1 MSRLKPSD
9 EQKEIIESVTNGFNV
24 LVDAVAGSGKTTTVL
39 FLASAVPDK
48 RIVLFTYN
56 ARLKAETRERVRKL
70 GITNVEV
77 HSYHSF
83 GVAHYVNSCITD
95 TDLKNIMKYN
105 YPLKNN
111 PNPHIVI
118 MDETQDMTPLY
129 FQFVRKALVDMN
141 NISSQLVILGDNL
154 QCIYD
159 FPQKGADL
167 RFLTMADKLY
177 TSSYPWKKLSL
188 RTSYRITKPM
198 EHFINDMV
206 LGYPRMK
213 SVKDSAAPVEYITGD
228 IFQKMPEYVYRTVLQ
243 LLEVYK
249 PDDIFILAPSV
260 RTHNEDNPIKK
271 LENIL
276 VKRGIPCYVPIS
288 DDSELKDEV
297 LANKVVFSSFHQSK
311 GLERKVVFV
320 YNFNSAYF
328 TYYAKDKD
336 ISVCPNTMYVA
347 ITRALE
353 RLYVCAEDN
362 KSTPF
367 AFINMQRAGAFV
379 KRVVLDKP
387 MVGVNK
393 DGKDG
398 KDDKNIEIIPMRRVT
413 DLTRFIPDEL
423 LQQMVELCKMEVVRG
438 SYKNVSIPD
447 SIQTAEGLVETV
459 YELNGI
465 AIPTIYE
472 HRLTN
477 RISIR
482 EDLQNNYSKNMM
494 YNTSLELKFMKDKI
508 QSVLNV
514 PSTAA
519 DYLKLANV
527 YSAYISG
534 YIHKIAQIK
543 EYNWFSHETVEE
555 LYGIL
560 ANTIGHQ
567 NESSDFEY
575 TLQDDYDFHGK
586 KVRVCGRAD
595 LVDSS
600 TVWELKCVS
609 ALKDEHFVQLAL
621 YAWLWQNTH
630 YNVKGRR
637 RFLIHN
643 IRTGEVLELKGIEN
657 LNYIADMVL
666 DNHFRTTI
674 LLTDEEFLA
683 KCKNKYEIYSQPN
696 ISTLKCMIVDD

>member
-1 MSRLKPSD
+1 MLVLRQKPSS
-9 EQKEIIESVTNGFNV
+9 EQQEIIDCVKGGFNV

-39 FLASAVPDK
+39 FLAAAVPNK
-48 RIVLFTYN
+48 KIVLFTYN
-56 ARLKAETRERVRKL
+56 ARLKAETRERVRRL

-83 GVAHYVNSCITD
+83 GVAHYVNSCVTD
-95 TDLKNIMKYN
+95 TDLKNIMKFN

-111 PNPHIVI
+111 PAPHIVI

-141 NISSQLVILGDNL
+141 KMTSQLLILGDNM

-167 RFLTMADKLY
+167 RFLTLAEQLY
-177 TSSYPWKKLSL
+177 TSSFAWKKLNL
-188 RTSYRITKPM
+188 RTSYRITRPM
-198 EHFINDMV
+198 EYFINEMV

-213 SVKDSAAPVEYITGD
+213 SVKDSASPVEYITGD
-228 IFQKMPEYVYRTVLQ
+228 IFNKMPEYIYRTILE

-260 RTHNEDNPIKK
+260 RTHNEHNPIKK

-311 GLERKVVFV
+311 GLERKIVFV
-320 YNFNSAYF
+320 YNFNAAYF

-336 ISVCPNTMYVA
+336 TSVCPNTMYVA

-362 KSTPF
+362 QTKPF
-367 AFINMQRAGAFV
+367 DFIKMEKFGPCV
-379 KRVVLDKP
+379 KRVLLDRP
-387 MVGVNK
+387 MMITKADAEAEEKEV
-393 DGKDG
+393 
-398 KDDKNIEIIPMRRVT
+398 IPMRRVT

-423 LQQMVELCKMEVVRG
+423 LVQMVELCKMEVIRS
-438 SYKNVSIPD
+438 SYKNVNIPD
-447 SIQTAEGLVETV
+447 SIHTAEGLVETV

-465 AIPTIYE
+465 AIPTMYE
-472 HRLTN
+472 HRLTD

-482 EDLQNNYSKNMM
+482 EDLQEHFSQNMM
-494 YNTSLELKFMKDKI
+494 YDNSLELKFMKDKI
-508 QSVLNV
+508 QSVLSV
-514 PSTAA
+514 PSTSA

-527 YSAYISG
+527 YSSFISG

-543 EYNWFSHETVEE
+543 EYNWFSDKTVEE
-555 LYGIL
+555 LYSIL
-560 ANTIGHQ
+560 ADTIGEQ
-567 NESSDFEY
+567 NNMSEFEY
-575 TLQDDYDFHGK
+575 TLEDEYDFHGK
-586 KVRVCGRAD
+586 KVLVCGRAD

-600 TVWELKCVS
+600 AVWELKCVS
-609 ALKDEHFVQLAL
+609 ALKEEHFVQLAL

-657 LNYIADMVL
+657 LDYIADMVL
-666 DNHFRTTI
+666 DNHFRTAVI
-674 LLTDEEFLA
+674 LTDEQFLE
-683 KCKNKYEIYSQPN
+683 KCKRKEVTYVEQNV
-696 ISTLKCMIVDD
+696 STIKCMIMDD

>member
-1 MSRLKPSD
+1 MLQHRQKPSA
-9 EQKEIIESVTNGFNV
+9 EQQDIIDCVKNGFNV

-39 FLASAVPDK
+39 FLASSLPHK
-48 RIVLFTYN
+48 KIVLFTYN
-56 ARLKAETRERVRKL
+56 ARLKAETRERVRRL
-70 GITNVEV
+70 GLTNVEV

-83 GVAHYVNSCITD
+83 GVAHYVNSCVTD
-95 TDLKNIMKYN
+95 TDLKRVLDGN

-111 PNPHIVI
+111 PAPHIVI

-129 FQFVRKALVDMN
+129 FQFVRKALVDMTN
-141 NISSQLVILGDNL
+141 LASQLLILGDNL

-167 RFLTMADKLY
+167 RFLTLADMLY
-177 TSSYPWKKLSL
+177 ASSYAWKKRNL

-198 EHFINDMV
+198 EYFINEMV

-228 IFQKMPEYVYRTVLQ
+228 IFRKMPEYIYQTVLE
-243 LLEVYK
+243 LLETYK

-260 RTHNEDNPIKK
+260 RTHNESNPIKK

-320 YNFNSAYF
+320 YNFNAAYF

-336 ISVCPNTMYVA
+336 TAVCPNTMYVA
-347 ITRALE
+347 ITRAME

-362 KSTPF
+362 QSTPF
-367 AFINMQRAGAFV
+367 AFVNMEKATAPCV
-379 KRVVLDKP
+379 KRVLLDKP
-387 MVGVNK
+387 RVIMKGGGDEEKKEV
-393 DGKDG
+393 
-398 KDDKNIEIIPMRRVT
+398 IPMRRVT

-423 LQQMVELCKMEVVRG
+423 IGQIVELCKMEVVR
-438 SYKNVSIPD
+438 SPYKNVSIPD
-447 SIQTAEGLVETV
+447 SIRTAEGLVESV

-465 AIPTIYE
+465 AIPTMYE
-472 HRLTN
+472 HRLTD

-482 EDLQNNYSKNMM
+482 EDLQEHFSANMM
-494 YNTSLELKFMKDKI
+494 FDNSLELKFMKDKI
-508 QSVLNV
+508 QSVLAV

-543 EYNWFSHETVEE
+543 EYKWFSDETVEE
-555 LYGIL
+555 LYRIL
-560 ANTIGHQ
+560 AGTIGEQ
-567 NESSDFEY
+567 NDESEFEY
-575 TLQDDYDFHGK
+575 TLEDEYDFHGK
-586 KVRVCGRAD
+586 KVLVCGRAD

-600 TVWELKCVS
+600 SLWELKCVS
-609 ALKDEHFVQLAL
+609 ALKEEHFVQLAL

-643 IRTGEVLELKGIEN
+643 IRTGEVLELKGVEN
-657 LNYIADMVL
+657 LDYIADMVL
-666 DNHFRTTI
+666 DNHFRTAVV
-674 LLTDEEFLA
+674 LTDEQFLE
-683 KCKNKYEIYSQPN
+683 KCKRKEVTYVEQNV
-696 ISTLKCMIVDD
+696 STIRCMIMDD